1 MEIREEI
8 ESYQMVISDLLE
20 DIEDERYLRVAFKL
34 GLLHADLGIFQEKLE
49 ESINP
54 VKTEPTSSTEA
65 LKGWDQIPLEEH
77 RWGRADAG
85 KHGVKT

>member
-20 DIEDERYLRVAFKL
+20 DIEDERYIRVAFKL
-34 GLLHADLGIFQEKLE
+34 GLLHADLGIFLEKLE

-54 VKTEPTSSTEA
+54 VKTVPTVTREA
-65 LKGWDQIPLEEH
+65 LEQLKKTLREGIEE
-77 RWGRADAG
+77 GE
-85 KHGVKT
+85 